1 MLKTYHVCFHYSD
14 RDSVTIDRSGISVE
28 NTDYQKFLKLKS
40 RNIIAFYREPF
51 QFRRDGAYYIEMEYA
66 SRGSLRQ
73 LIDVCFDVSLYL
85 LYFLF

>member
-28 NTDYQKFLKLKS
+28 NADYQKFLKLKS

-51 QFRRDGAYYIEMEYA
+51 QFRRGGAYYIEMEYA
-66 SRGSLRQ
+66 TGGSLRE
-73 LIDVCFDVSLYL
+73 LINVCIETVTSSSFVYH
-85 LYFLF
+85 